1 MFTLRCFYCKSSQDT
16 IPANILAMYDEAK
29 PTHKSKIISELFEKT
44 GKSRTGKELWV
55 MNDKKPFFQQALT

>member
-44 GKSRTGKELWV
+44 GKTSTGKELWV